1 MKKQKRDGQE
11 RAFNHGYKA
20 AIQGRTIDNCP
31 HESEAMRF
39 QWVSGWREGR
49 QDHWYGYTGI
59 AGLHK
64 ISF

>member
-11 RAFNHGYKA
+11 RAFNHGYKT
-20 AIQGRTIDNCP
+20 AIQGRHVDNCP
-31 HESEAMRF
+31 HESESMRF

-49 QDHWYGYTGI
+49 QDHWDGYTGV

-64 ISF
+64 VSV